1 MHVFA
6 VVFLVLSTL
15 ELSGLLAAAVL
26 ARQGRGLINKIREE
40 KLFCKFPAGSAGEQD
55 PTA

>member
-40 KLFCKFPAGSAGEQD
+40 KLFCKFPAGSAGE
-55 PTA
+55 